1 MVMRNQSIVP
11 VFVILSLV
19 TCLSSCMKDDDGIN
33 YSPTQGLPN
42 EPGDSIPDNNN
53 PQDTLANFDMQWY
66 ADFLGQPS
74 FYGDSTSFVYAYD
87 SVLLAHTFTCVD
99 MLGRQMTIMVENL
112 NPGTHTLNFDT
123 NSISVMQDTLL
134 FNGTVAPTGL
144 INITDTSNHRLT
156 AIFHADLSS
165 FVTSDQILVRNG
177 LLENIP
183 FE

>member
-1 MVMRNQSIVP
+1 MHNQSIVP
-11 VFVILSLV
+11 VFVILSLIA
-19 TCLSSCMKDDDGIN
+19 CLSSCMKDDDGIN
-33 YSPTQGLPN
+33 YSPTQGLLN

-53 PQDTLANFDMQWY
+53 PQDTLATFDMQWY
-66 ADFLGQPS
+66 ADFLGQSS

-112 NPGTHTLNFDT
+112 NPGTHTLNFDS
-123 NSISVMQDTLL
+123 NVISVLQDTVL
-134 FNGTVAPTGL
+134 FNGTVAPTGV

-156 AIFHADLSS
+156 AVFHADLSS